1 MVWDFK
7 KKFKLIFL
15 GRWDRGVLFMEVLD
29 FFDVA
34 NEQDGLS
41 QLSCRSKQ
49 AQVKKRGGHLK
60 WVRNGLGQSG
70 YGSGFVRSTRI
81 FHMNFFFKKIYI
93 YIYFPFGK

>member
-1 MVWDFK
+1 
-7 KKFKLIFL
+7 
-15 GRWDRGVLFMEVLD
+15 MEVLD

-34 NEQDGLS
+34 NEQDGFS

-70 YGSGFVRSTRI
+70 YRSGFVRSTRI
-81 FHMNFFFKKIYI
+81 FHMNFFFKKKYIYI
-93 YIYFPFGK
+93 YICNFESNAVNYFM